1 MIYMK
6 RLKELIKRKELTKS
20 KPKPVLKCKLNNK
33 PCVYRNQP
41 NTGTYED
48 YRQCYVCEQHIMMPR
63 FF

>member
-6 RLKELIKRKELTKS
+6 RLKELIKKKEPIKS
-20 KPKPVLKCKLNNK
+20 KPILKCKLNNK

-41 NTGTYED
+41 DTGAYED
-48 YRQCYVCEQHIMMPR
+48 CRQCYVYEQHIMMPR